1 MKKLL
6 TTLLVGVMMLSLVA
20 CGNASTNEASND
32 ATVESASSSENNNT
46 PSESNEADVTKPETV
61 TITCI
66 DGTRDENKIQ
76 LEVPYDPQKIAV
88 CDMAALDIL
97 VNLGLQ
103 DRIVC
108 VANTSLDYLVDE
120 VEGIP
125 TCGTIKEPDAETIMS
140 YEPDLIFM
148 GGRGSDFYA
157 SLSEI
162 APVVR
167 LTVSG
172 NVIEGTMENAMTIAT
187 IFGKEAEMEAKT
199 AEYTTR
205 IEALQAFA
213 QDKNAIVGMV
223 TSGSFNVVGNDGRCS
238 IIGNEIGFNNIGVDA
253 NIESSDHGN
262 IATFEYV
269 LQVNPQYIFVMDR
282 DAATG
287 GESTAAEV
295 MNNEV
300 VNQTDAA
307 KNGNVIILEH
317 PSVWYTVEGGFTA
330 LGVMLSDLETA
341 LGIK

>member
-1 MKKLL
+1 MKKFL
-6 TTLLVGVMMLSLVA
+6 TTLLVGVMILSLVA
-20 CGNASTNEASND
+20 CGNAGTNEAG
-32 ATVESASSSENNNT
+32 
-46 PSESNEADVTKPETV
+46 NEAEVKKPETV

-148 GGRGSDFYA
+148 GGRGSDFYD

-172 NVIEGTMENAMTIAT
+172 NVIEGTMENAMTIAS

-199 AEYTTR
+199 AEYTVR

-213 QDKNAIVGMV
+213 KDKNAIVGMV

-262 IATFEYV
+262 IATFEYI

-287 GESTAAEV
+287 GASTAAEV

-317 PSVWYTVEGGFTA
+317 PSVWYTAEGGFTA

-341 LGIK
+341 LEIK